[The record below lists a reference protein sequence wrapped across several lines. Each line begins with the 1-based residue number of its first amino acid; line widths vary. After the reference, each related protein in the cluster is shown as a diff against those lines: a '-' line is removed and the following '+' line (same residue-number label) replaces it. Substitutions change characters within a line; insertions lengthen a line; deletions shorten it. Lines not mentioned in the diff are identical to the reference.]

1 MSRRLQSNCHIAAV
15 LFRVRLIS
23 GIPHFMRLLLI
34 FFAALWVTPA
44 SAEAPWSPGD
54 GAHPALPELS
64 GFPSQPIRLIVYTS
78 PGGLID
84 VTSRRFARLAQ
95 EYADHPIAVIN
106 RPGGGGIV
114 AFEEA
119 LREPADGHRFLAVT
133 RSNISKMVATGR
145 EDLIDSL
152 HWHSLIMD
160 NAHVLITNSVEGPGS
175 WEELAAVRRDRSGHQ
190 LWLGVDIG
198 GVKHV
203 SGVKIAE
210 ATGIDMRWIPY
221 GSGGEAVAALLGNLG
236 DAYLGNPR
244 DALASDRL
252 RVIAVAA
259 EQRLVDFPDAPTFA
273 ELGYPGLENELIW
286 RGFAFRK
293 GVADDIQH
301 WYNTL
306 IELVIQDPRWTSA
319 WAEEAVNLRFY
330 ATEAFTAIVQ
340 RDREEFRSYLGR
352 LGLLPDPDRELPPA
366 ARLGMSPVVYGL
378 FAIAVLAAIGLAFG
392 LKATR
397 FADRRGQIVLLS
409 LVLMTTVIAL
419 LISLQFP
426 TRNIADPVGSAG
438 LPRLWLGLLLV
449 LATGHLIGSLRQ
461 PRQATG
467 PVLQT
472 QRLLITLVLFAGY
485 LAVLPFLGYLLSSLL
500 YMPALIWYLGYRRWL
515 VIGALTVS
523 WLVFSE
529 LVFQQ
534 LLHVDL
540 PRGYWLTR

>member
-1 MSRRLQSNCHIAAV
+1 
-15 LFRVRLIS
+15 
-23 GIPHFMRLLLI
+23 MRFLLI
-34 FFAALWVTPA
+34 LFSGLCLTAAGA
-44 SAEAPWSPGD
+44 AAAEEAWTAGQ
-54 GAHPALPELS
+54 GAHPALPEIS

-84 VTSRRFARLAQ
+84 VTARRFARLAQ

-133 RSNISKMVATGR
+133 RSNISKFVATGR
-145 EDLIDSL
+145 EDLIDNL
-152 HWHSLIMD
+152 RWHSLIMD
-160 NAHVLITNSVEGPGS
+160 NAHVLITNSAEGPGS
-175 WEELAAVRRDRSGHQ
+175 WEELAAVRRDRGGHQ

-210 ATGIDMRWIPY
+210 ATGTNMRWIPY

-252 RVIAVAA
+252 RVVAVAA
-259 EQRLVDFPDAPTFA
+259 HERLPDFPDAPTFA

-293 GVADDIQH
+293 GVSEEIQD
-301 WYNTL
+301 WYTAL
-306 IELVIQDPRWTSA
+306 IELVVQDPAWTSA
-319 WAEEAVNLRFY
+319 WADEAVNLRFDD
-330 ATEAFTAIVQ
+330 TEAFTAIVR
-340 RDREEFRSYLGR
+340 RDREEFRSYLSR
-352 LGLLPDPDRELPPA
+352 LGLLPDPDRELPAA
-366 ARLGMSPVVYGL
+366 ARLGMSPAVYGL
-378 FAIAVLAAIGLAFG
+378 IGAAMLAVIGLGIG
-392 LKATR
+392 LGQTR
-397 FADRRGQIVLLS
+397 FRDRRGELVLLTVV
-409 LVLMTTVIAL
+409 VLSALIAL

-426 TRNIADPVGSAG
+426 ARSMADPVGSAG
-438 LPRLWLGLLLV
+438 LPRLWLVLLLALGGGLLLSSFRNGA
-449 LATGHLIGSLRQ
+449 LSEKPA
-461 PRQATG
+461 P
-467 PVLQT
+467 QT
-472 QRLLITLVLFAGY
+472 RRLLISLVLFGGY
-485 LAVLPFLGYLLSSLL
+485 LAVLPFVGYLLSSLI

-515 VIGALTVS
+515 VIAALTIG

>member
-1 MSRRLQSNCHIAAV
+1 
-15 LFRVRLIS
+15 
-23 GIPHFMRLLLI
+23 MRLLLI
-34 FFAALWVTPA
+34 LLSGLCLTVAAEETWR
-44 SAEAPWSPGD
+44 PGQ
-54 GAHPALPELS
+54 GPHPALPEIS

-145 EDLIDSL
+145 EDLIDHL
-152 HWHSLIMD
+152 RWHSLIMD
-160 NAHVLITNSVEGPGS
+160 NAHVLITNSAEGPGS
-175 WEELAAVRRDRSGHQ
+175 WLELAAVGRERGGHQ

-252 RVIAVAA
+252 RVVAVAA
-259 EQRLVDFPDAPTFA
+259 EQRLSEFPDAPTFA

-286 RGFAFRK
+286 RGFAFRE
-293 GVADDIQH
+293 GIADDIH
-301 WYNTL
+301 DWYNTL
-306 IELVIQDPRWTSA
+306 INLVVEDPRWTSA
-319 WAEEAVNLRFY
+319 WANEAVNLRFHDSE
-330 ATEAFTAIVQ
+330 TFSAIVQ
-340 RDREEFRSYLGR
+340 RDREEFRSYLSQ
-352 LGLLPDPDRELPPA
+352 LGLLPDAARELPLA
-366 ARLGMSPVVYGL
+366 ARLGMPPTIYILTAASILGL
-378 FAIAVLAAIGLAFG
+378 IALVPWLGRS
-392 LKATR
+392 R
-397 FADRRGQIVLLS
+397 FRPRRGEIVLLG
-409 LVLMTTVIAL
+409 LVLMTALLAL

-426 TRNIADPVGSAG
+426 PRNLADPVGSAG
-438 LPRLWLGLLLV
+438 LPRLWLVLLLA
-449 LATGHLIGSLRQ
+449 LAGWQLLSTLRKA
-461 PRQATG
+461 PESSR
-467 PVLQT
+467 PEHQT
-472 QRLLITLVLFAGY
+472 SRLPITLVFFAGY
-485 LAVLPFLGYLLSSLL
+485 LVVLPYLGYLLSSLI
-500 YMPALIWYLGYRRWL
+500 YMPALIRYLGYRRWL
-515 VIGALTVS
+515 VTAALTLA
-523 WLVFSE
+523 WLLFSE

-540 PRGYWLTR
+540 PRGAWLTR